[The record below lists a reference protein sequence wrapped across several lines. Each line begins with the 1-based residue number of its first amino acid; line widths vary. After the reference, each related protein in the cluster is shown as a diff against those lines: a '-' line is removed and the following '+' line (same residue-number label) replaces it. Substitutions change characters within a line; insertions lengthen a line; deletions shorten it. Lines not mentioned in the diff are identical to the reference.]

1 MFERFTAD
9 ARRVVVLAQ
18 EEARMLNHNYIGS
31 EHLLLALTLDRGI
44 AGKALAGTEVT
55 HEEAVTHVVEI
66 VGSGHTMPTGH
77 LVFTPPAKSAL
88 EESLRAALKLG
99 HGYIGTEHLL
109 FGLLSAPKSVAAQA
123 LMRHG
128 VAPLTVL
135 RRLAELVD
143 SSTGQTPAPEPDFVL
158 SA

>member
-18 EEARMLNHNYIGS
+18 EEARMLNHSCIGT

-44 AGKALAGTEVT
+44 AGKALADTEVT
-55 HEEAVTHVVEI
+55 HEEAVAHVVEI
-66 VGSGHTMPTGH
+66 IGRGQSMHTGH
-77 LVFTPPAKSAL
+77 IPFTPQAKEVLNEAF
-88 EESLRAALKLG
+88 RAALKLG
-99 HGYIGTEHLL
+99 CGYVGTEHLL
-109 FGLLSAPKSVAAQA
+109 FGLLPAPKSVAAQT
-123 LMRHG
+123 LMHHG

-143 SSTGQTPAPEPDFVL
+143 GSTGPDPVPESVFVL